1 MRALRLLNGARMRG
15 RRRDERFRFS
25 KPLDAALHVFSD
37 VIVKWNAENEWT
49 VLGREAA
56 VTGETLVLD
65 VDDGEQRKRFM
76 VCVIESYPVIIDG
89 DMRHWIRMEGAEQR
103 PALFEQQVRRG

>member
-1 MRALRLLNGARMRG
+1 MRG

-25 KPLDAALHVFSD
+25 KPPDAALHVFSD
-37 VIVKWNAENEWT
+37 VIVKRNANNEWI
-49 VLGREAA
+49 VLGRDAA

-65 VDDGEQRKRFM
+65 VEDGDERKRFT
-76 VCVIESYPVIIDG
+76 VCVIDSCPVIVEG
-89 DMRHWIRMEGAEQR
+89 DMRHAIRLEGVEQQ

>member
-1 MRALRLLNGARMRG
+1 MRG

-25 KPLDAALHVFSD
+25 KPADAGLRVFSD
-37 VIVKWNAENEWT
+37 VIVKWNADDEWIA
-49 VLGREAA
+49 LGREAA

-65 VDDGEQRKRFM
+65 VDDGEQRNRFT
-76 VCVIESYPVIIDG
+76 VCVIESCPVIVDG
-89 DMRHWIRMEGAEQR
+89 DMRHRIRLQGAEQQ